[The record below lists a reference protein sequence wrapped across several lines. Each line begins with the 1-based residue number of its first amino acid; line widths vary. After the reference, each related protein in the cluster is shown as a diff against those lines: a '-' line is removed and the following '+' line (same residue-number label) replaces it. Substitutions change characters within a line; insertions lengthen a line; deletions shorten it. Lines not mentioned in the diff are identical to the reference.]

1 MQHGSKRVKERE
13 YEDMAWNHHDSDW
26 GSLMAS
32 CDPLGFMKMGISWL
46 ALWLLA
52 SQGGISSK
60 E

>member
-1 MQHGSKRVKERE
+1 MQHGSKRVKERVC
-13 YEDMAWNHHDSDW
+13 EDIAWNHQDSDW

-32 CDPLGFMKMGISWL
+32 CDPSGFMKMGISWL

-52 SQGGISSK
+52 SYGGICPK